1 MKNLNGKSVLIIDSD
16 KSVLSALSAGLK
28 ERSMLPITASN
39 GYDGYNRACRE
50 KPNLIISEIILPIL
64 DGFRLTKLLKFD
76 ERYMGIPIILI
87 TNNIENIDNEKITNS
102 GADAHLDKP
111 FKFSDL
117 TLKIYDLITE

>member
-16 KSVLSALSAGLK
+16 KNVLSALSAGLK

-39 GYDGYNRACRE
+39 GYDGYNRACKE

-87 TNNIENIDNEKITNS
+87 TNNIENIDNEKITNC